1 VSDAGTNYTPAPS
14 QNAEIGVVVDGFE
27 VIGCS

>member
-1 VSDAGTNYTPAPS
+1 VSGGGTNYTPAPS